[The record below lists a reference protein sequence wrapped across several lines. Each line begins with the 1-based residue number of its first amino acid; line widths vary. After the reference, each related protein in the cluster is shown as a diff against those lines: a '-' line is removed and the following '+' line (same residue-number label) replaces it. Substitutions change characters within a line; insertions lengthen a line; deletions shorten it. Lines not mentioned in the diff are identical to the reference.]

1 MQKLNTLK
9 TDLTASVLVLGTD
22 LFGSTVSR
30 KMSMQLMDLYID
42 AGGNMIDTA
51 ELYARWVPGGEHQSE
66 KVIGQWLR
74 DRGVRDQIIL
84 STKGAHPRLDS
95 MHVPRMAKDEIQA
108 DLDSSLQ
115 RLGVDRVV
123 QEEPN

>member
-1 MQKLNTLK
+1 MQKLNTPK

-51 ELYARWVPGGEHQSE
+51 QSLLC
-66 KVIGQWLR
+66 GLR
-74 DRGVRDQIIL
+74 DPERNIVVRL
-84 STKGAHPRLDS
+84 TAES
-95 MHVPRMAKDEIQA
+95 
-108 DLDSSLQ
+108 
-115 RLGVDRVV
+115 RLGRSRYFDADYAIAIVSYFRVANV
-123 QEEPN
+123 PDAPI